1 MHVVGGSLRDVSQNV
16 ALCATPNMKNI
27 ALVFAD
33 HAGKVATGAC

>member
-1 MHVVGGSLRDVSQNV
+1 MRVVGGSLRDVIQNI
-16 ALCATPNMKNI
+16 ALCVTRNMENI